1 MKAVSLRQACA
12 AAALIVL
19 TPAAAVAQEDVRE
32 RAEDIAKQAN
42 DVQRQ
47 AGALANDVA
56 NSQVVRDDRG
66 TLDPRDDRVAAVEDD
81 DDGFDWGLLGL
92 LGLIGLAGLKGRDT
106 NRVDRVDTIH
116 REPRL

>member
-1 MKAVSLRQACA
+1 MKGVSLRQACA
-12 AAALIVL
+12 AAALFVL

-32 RAEDIAKQAN
+32 RAQDIAKQAN

-47 AGALANDVA
+47 AGELANDVA

-66 TLDPRDDRVAAVEDD
+66 TLDPRDDRVGAVQDDD

-106 NRVDRVDTIH
+106 KRVDTVH
-116 REPRL
+116 RDPRL